1 MVEQLCQK
9 DETGSKYVAAISE
22 YKFSHFR
29 QYQPVPLIST
39 ISFDALGDQ
48 IGRRVFEKK
57 QLDQLSM
64 TYDLEK

>member
-39 ISFDALGDQ
+39 YADAK
-48 IGRRVFEKK
+48 FEDSSSNGSKVIIK
-57 QLDQLSM
+57 NRNR
-64 TYDLEK
+64 K

>member
-9 DETGSKYVAAISE
+9 DETGSKYVAAILE

-39 ISFDALGDQ
+39 YGDTK
-48 IGRRVFEKK
+48 FEDSSSNGSKVIIK
-57 QLDQLSM
+57 NRNR
-64 TYDLEK
+64 K